1 MAKTDSTPS
10 LDMEKA
16 LEQINIV
23 VTTCASLVAGVNEI
37 IMRDDIEYD
46 AQYAAGFVCRSV
58 VEKLNALEAQVD
70 AVRRGLL
77 QREEVAA

>member
-23 VTTCASLVAGVNEI
+23 VTTSACLVAGVNEI
-37 IMRDDIEYD
+37 IMRDDVEMD
-46 AQYAAGFVCRSV
+46 ARYAAGFVCRSV

>member
-23 VTTCASLVAGVNEI
+23 VTTSACLVAGVNEI
-37 IMRDDIEYD
+37 IMQEEVEVD
-46 AQYAAGFVCRSV
+46 ARYAAGFVCRSV
-58 VEKLNALEAQVD
+58 VEKLNTLEAEVM
-70 AVRRGLL
+70 RLGRLL
-77 QREEVAA
+77 REGAAA